1 MRKMKRKLIIYLL
14 LFGCLL
20 ACVPPTEVPSS
31 LTPTM
36 GWSSWNTFAHDVT
49 AELVKSQ
56 ADAMVATGLKD
67 VGYCYINTDDG
78 YFGGRDSLDGHLLI
92 HTEKFPDGLRP
103 VVDYIH
109 NLGLKAGIY
118 SDAGANTCGAIWAG
132 NTSGENCGLYG
143 HDEQDLTL
151 FFRDLGFD
159 FLKVDYCG
167 GYKQQA
173 TGEII
178 HARDR
183 YTAISEAIDTLAPEG
198 VRMNVCTGAFP
209 GAWAAGVAGSW
220 RATSDI
226 YCSWPSV
233 SGIISQCLY
242 LSAFASPGHYN
253 DMDMLEVGRGLTP
266 EEDKTHF
273 GLWCIMNS
281 PLLIGCD
288 LRTLSDETLAL
299 LSNRDLIALN
309 QDPLCRPAY
318 LAAQCDGCFV
328 LVKDVEKAHG
338 PHRAVAIYNPSDAE
352 VHTVLRFIDVDL
364 DGKVAVRDLFIQ
376 QPLGTY
382 SDSLAVSLPAH
393 GTRIFR
399 LDAKRRQERVRYEAE
414 TALNPSYQRMYN
426 YQSVGSG
433 LYTYDTACSTG
444 LKANWLGE
452 NADNC
457 LIWDD
462 VWSRHGGDYTL
473 TFRVLSA
480 EDRQFDVEVN
490 GRKVSTLTANSGA
503 WNQWT
508 TVSLPVHLKPQ
519 TNTIRIANAE
529 AFMPDVDYM
538 MIMKNDKP

>member
-1 MRKMKRKLIIYLL
+1 
-14 LFGCLL
+14 
-20 ACVPPTEVPSS
+20 
-31 LTPTM
+31 M
-36 GWSSWNTFAHDVT
+36 GWSSWNTFAHNVS
-49 AELVKSQ
+49 AELIKSQ

-67 VGYCYINTDDG
+67 AGYLYINTDDG
-78 YFGGRDSLDGHLLI
+78 YFGGRDSVDGHLLV
-92 HTEKFPDGLRP
+92 HTQKFPDGLRP

-109 NLGLKAGIY
+109 GQGLKAGIY
-118 SDAGANTCGAIWAG
+118 TDAGANTCGAIWAG
-132 NTSGENCGLYG
+132 NTAGENCGLYG
-143 HDEQDLTL
+143 HDVQDLTL
-151 FFRDLGFD
+151 FFRDLDFD

-167 GYKQQA
+167 GYKMEA
-173 TGEII
+173 TGDIV

-183 YTAISEAIDTLAPEG
+183 YTAISEALDTLASED

-226 YCSWPSV
+226 YCSWASV

-266 EEDKTHF
+266 EEDRTHF

-299 LSNRDLIALN
+299 LSNRELIALN

-338 PHRAVAIYNPSDAE
+338 SRRAVAIYNPSDTD
-352 VHTVLRFIDVDL
+352 VHTALRFADVDL
-364 DGKVAVRDLFIQ
+364 GGKVKARDLFSHQ
-376 QPLGTY
+376 EMGMY
-382 SDSLAVSLPAH
+382 SDSLAVDVPAH

-399 LDAKRRQERVRYEAE
+399 LDASRRRERVRYEAE

-426 YQSVGSG
+426 YRSVKSG
-433 LYTYDTACSTG
+433 LYTYDEACSTG
-444 LKANWLGE
+444 LKANWLGQ
-452 NADNC
+452 NAGNC
-457 LIWDD
+457 LVWND
-462 VWSRHGGDYTL
+462 VWSRKGGDYEL

-490 GRKVSTLTANSGA
+490 GLKVGTLTANSGE

-508 TVSLPVHLKPQ
+508 TVSIPVHLQ
-519 TNTIRIANAE
+519 AHQNSIRIANAE
-529 AFMPDVDYM
+529 AYMPDVDYM
-538 MIMKNDKP
+538 EVKKTGKRQ